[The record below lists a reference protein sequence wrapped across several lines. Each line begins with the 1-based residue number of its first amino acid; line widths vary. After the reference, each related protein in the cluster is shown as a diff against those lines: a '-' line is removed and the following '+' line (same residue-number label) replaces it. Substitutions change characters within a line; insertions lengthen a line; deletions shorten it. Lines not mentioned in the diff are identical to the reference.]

1 MREML
6 KSKIHRCRVTA
17 TNPEYSGSIV
27 IDQELMEKADLLEF
41 EKVLIG
47 NASNGQRWETYVIPG
62 ERGSGTIAAQGPCAR
77 LCQTGDMLVIQAYE
91 LTDTPV
97 RPKLVLVDER
107 NRFVKYID

>member
-17 TNPEYSGSIV
+17 INPEYSGSIV
-27 IDQELMEKADLLEF
+27 IDRELMEKADLLEF
-41 EKVLIG
+41 EKVLVG

-62 ERGSGTIAAQGPCAR
+62 ERGGGAIAVQGPCAR
-77 LCQTGDMLVIQAYE
+77 LCQTGDVLVIQAYE
-91 LTDTPV
+91 LTDAPA